1 MNIFIKTI
9 TFISIIL
16 SLPVFTSCEEEP
28 EESNIIEETIGRGQS
43 FTATMGSLQFRI
55 INNYPAILP
64 AEGLSNYLDA
74 PSIAFIGPVES
85 LDAVNNPS
93 NGQWSKKCEIVDRG
107 GYIAQV
113 KWYDPS
119 TREDRMG
126 YIFMYVELIDNSSSD
141 TTHGVFHDEIRV
153 TYKLKVK

>member
-1 MNIFIKTI
+1 MW
-9 TFISIIL
+9 IL
-16 SLPVFTSCEEEP
+16 SCVLSLVVFNSCEDEP
-28 EESNIIEETIGRGQS
+28 EESNVYEETIGKGQS

-55 INNYPAILP
+55 INNYPDILP

-74 PSIAFIGPVES
+74 PLIAFIGAVES

-93 NGQWSKKCEIVDRG
+93 NAQWCKKCEIVNNG
-107 GYIAQV
+107 GYVARV

-126 YIFMYVELIDNSSSD
+126 YIYMHVELIENPSSN
-141 TTHGVFHDEIRV
+141 TTPGMFHDEIRV

>member
-1 MNIFIKTI
+1 MNAFIKYLA
-9 TFISIIL
+9 FISIIL
-16 SLPVFTSCEEEP
+16 LTPIFSSCEDEP
-28 EESNIIEETIGRGQS
+28 DVSNVYEETIGRGQS

-55 INNYPAILP
+55 INNYPDILP

-74 PSIAFIGPVES
+74 PLIAFIGAVES

-93 NGQWSKKCEIVDRG
+93 NAQWCKKYEIVNNG
-107 GYIAQV
+107 GYVARV

-126 YIFMYVELIDNSSSD
+126 YIYMHVELIENPSSN
-141 TTHGVFHDEIRV
+141 TTPGMFHDEIRV